1 MVGVGPVVAGRNAGH
16 IPHLRA
22 VLPERHFPVAAR
34 VRIPD
39 VGHDALRVVH
49 GRGVGG
55 EAERRAAGGAEHLLG
70 RVGADLVVGGLVGR
84 FVILVGNGAARNL
97 VHAVSVRRAVGAEG
111 RGPPRAAGGSVD
123 VFEDLL
129 AVAGVDVLLLV
140 VRVPDHDVRFGELRE
155 QVEHPG
161 VIHVAF
167 VRFARAAAEGHVG
180 AEDYQLVLRH
190 VRQVLTE
197 PFELLVGDAAL
208 VVARRGAAA
217 DVEDVVHRDDVGVAA
232 VERVVARSELR
243 FEVGGGL
250 VVRSLGL
257 QVVVVADGL
266 EDRQVAVGHRLLHV
280 APQVGCVED
289 DVAERDAVHGAP
301 FGLERFD
308 RRLDV
313 GNGLVDVTADVG
325 RAGALRVGD
334 AEQREVGFG
343 SGQRLEHEVVAVG
356 DVLVDDFGI
365 VQRIVVRRGV
375 DFVPC
380 RRAVPDE
387 ARLLVADHLIDAVGV
402 GLHAVVAVRHH
413 HALHG
418 VARRVGHQ
426 SVEGRALAELRAVK
440 LGLDA
445 GFAALAVRFVVA
457 ARQQKRGRHAAE

>member
-1 MVGVGPVVAGRNAGH
+1 MW
-16 IPHLRA
+16 
-22 VLPERHFPVAAR
+22 
-34 VRIPD
+34 
-39 VGHDALRVVH
+39 
-49 GRGVGG
+49 
-55 EAERRAAGGAEHLLG
+55 
-70 RVGADLVVGGLVGR
+70 
-84 FVILVGNGAARNL
+84 
-97 VHAVSVRRAVGAEG
+97 
-111 RGPPRAAGGSVD
+111 
-123 VFEDLL
+123 
-129 AVAGVDVLLLV
+129 
-140 VRVPDHDVRFGELRE
+140 
-155 QVEHPG
+155 
-161 VIHVAF
+161 
-167 VRFARAAAEGHVG
+167 
-180 AEDYQLVLRH
+180 
-190 VRQVLTE
+190 
-197 PFELLVGDAAL
+197 
-208 VVARRGAAA
+208 
-217 DVEDVVHRDDVGVAA
+217 
-232 VERVVARSELR
+232 ELR

>member
-1 MVGVGPVVAGRNAGH
+1 M
-16 IPHLRA
+16 
-22 VLPERHFPVAAR
+22 
-34 VRIPD
+34 
-39 VGHDALRVVH
+39 
-49 GRGVGG
+49 
-55 EAERRAAGGAEHLLG
+55 
-70 RVGADLVVGGLVGR
+70 
-84 FVILVGNGAARNL
+84 
-97 VHAVSVRRAVGAEG
+97 
-111 RGPPRAAGGSVD
+111 
-123 VFEDLL
+123 
-129 AVAGVDVLLLV
+129 DVLLLV

-167 VRFARAAAEGHVG
+167 VRFARAAAERHVG
-180 AEDYQLVLRH
+180 AEDHQLVLRH

-217 DVEDVVHRDDVGVAA
+217 DVEDA

-280 APQVGCVED
+280 APQVGRVED

-313 GNGLVDVTADVG
+313 GDGLVDVTADVG

-343 SGQRLEHEVVAVG
+343 SRQRLEHEVVAVG

-375 DFVPC
+375 DFVPG

-387 ARLLVADHLIDAVGV
+387 ARFLVADHLIDAVGV
-402 GLHAVVAVRHH
+402 GLHAVVAVRHY

-426 SVEGRALAELRAVK
+426 SVEGRALAELRAVE